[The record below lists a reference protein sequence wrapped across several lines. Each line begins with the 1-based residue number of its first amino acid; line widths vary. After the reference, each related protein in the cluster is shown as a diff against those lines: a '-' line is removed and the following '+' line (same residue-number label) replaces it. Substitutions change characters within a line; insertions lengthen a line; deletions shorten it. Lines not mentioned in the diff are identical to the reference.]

1 VARYS
6 AGPGQSGGGKNLRL
20 LSHPQHGRKWFR
32 AMDGQRPRALAVG
45 GCKRAEWTQPHKV
58 TRLNDFKI
66 LGALSR
72 NFFGTQ
78 ASTSPRSHEDG
89 RPTGPVSFRAWTK
102 RGQDETVI
110 SPRETKRFA
119 SRVVSRWNL
128 YGRRI
133 SHFAVLFVFNG
144 LTPFSLRRFLVVTEP
159 HSVRFLSMA
168 PSFESILRS

>member
-1 VARYS
+1 
-6 AGPGQSGGGKNLRL
+6 
-20 LSHPQHGRKWFR
+20 
-32 AMDGQRPRALAVG
+32 MDGQRPRALPVG

-78 ASTSPRSHEDG
+78 ASISPRSDEDG

-102 RGQDETVI
+102 PKNGQNETLI

-119 SRVVSRWNL
+119 SRVVSRWNH

-144 LTPFSLRRFLVVTEP
+144 LNPFSFRRFRRRPAPRSLT
-159 HSVRFLSMA
+159 LSSA
-168 PSFESILRS
+168 AQLQSITTIIADISKDRNSFS